1 MHVPLAEVPEPGL
14 VITTIASRMGVRLE
28 TARPSLE
35 VVAESVAARGS
46 LLLVLDNAE
55 QVPDAASDLATLI
68 STCPQLTVLV
78 TSRSRLRLVAEH
90 DYPLAP
96 LDFGPPVDTLG
107 FSDPAVDPAEADRS
121 AEQSDAVRLFLDR
134 ARATRPDLDLAADPV
149 QRSAVVQLCRRLEG
163 VPLAIEIAA
172 ARVRLLTP
180 TQLLDRLDR
189 SLDLP
194 AARLADLPERQ
205 RTLRSTLDW
214 SYDLLAP
221 GEQALLAAL
230 STFVGGASLSA
241 IEEVIS
247 IDGDVLESLAILADH
262 SLIGVDAWVIDAP
275 RFTMLETVRDYAR
288 EKLEAAGLATTTDEA
303 HRAWVRGLA
312 ERASAGLI
320 GVEHDEWLERLE
332 LESGNIRT
340 AGTRANAAG
349 DPQALVH
356 AGYRLWLWLWA
367 RHHTREARLW
377 LERALDFIDTLDDRT
392 TAQLQWALAGAAVE
406 QGDNEAAVSRL
417 SAAIELFTALDD
429 REGLALC
436 KFIDGSLAPL
446 SGEPDRAI
454 ERLTSG
460 AEDLQASGNVFVA
473 SICWSMTGVFH
484 AQLGRFQEA
493 ETYFDRS
500 LSQAESIDNAMLR
513 GTTYASRGFARL
525 DRGAVDEAAADFAA
539 GAAWA
544 WQARNPELLSFAC
557 DGIAAVLLARG
568 IPAADG
574 SGPSQPAE
582 QAALLVGAADGLRDK
597 VGIVPWPG
605 MRAVMAAIAEGVRA
619 AAGAAAF
626 DDAHLQARRLT
637 SAAVLELVLRAAGVA
652 PTTAP
657 GSPAVE
663 PAAAYASSGVVRR

>member
-1 MHVPLAEVPEPGL
+1 M
-14 VITTIASRMGVRLE
+14 
-28 TARPSLE
+28 
-35 VVAESVAARGS
+35 
-46 LLLVLDNAE
+46 
-55 QVPDAASDLATLI
+55 
-68 STCPQLTVLV
+68 
-78 TSRSRLRLVAEH
+78 
-90 DYPLAP
+90 
-96 LDFGPPVDTLG
+96 
-107 FSDPAVDPAEADRS
+107 
-121 AEQSDAVRLFLDR
+121 
-134 ARATRPDLDLAADPV
+134 
-149 QRSAVVQLCRRLEG
+149 
-163 VPLAIEIAA
+163 PLAIEIAA

-221 GEQALLAAL
+221 GERALLAAL

-262 SLIGVDAWVIDAP
+262 SLIGVDASVIDAP

-332 LESGNIRT
+332 LESGNIRA

-392 TAQLQWALAGAAVE
+392 TRSCSGLWRVPPS
-406 QGDNEAAVSRL
+406 SRGTTRRRCRGCQQQ
-417 SAAIELFTALDD
+417 SSCSPHWTTEKAWRCASSSTG
-429 REGLALC
+429 RSRRC
-436 KFIDGSLAPL
+436 T
-446 SGEPDRAI
+446 GEPDRAI

-525 DRGAVDEAAADFAA
+525 GRGA
-539 GAAWA
+539 
-544 WQARNPELLSFAC
+544 
-557 DGIAAVLLARG
+557 
-568 IPAADG
+568 
-574 SGPSQPAE
+574 
-582 QAALLVGAADGLRDK
+582 
-597 VGIVPWPG
+597 
-605 MRAVMAAIAEGVRA
+605 
-619 AAGAAAF
+619 
-626 DDAHLQARRLT
+626 ARRGR
-637 SAAVLELVLRAAGVA
+637 SRLRRRAQPGPGRPATRSCCRSPA
-652 PTTAP
+652 T
-657 GSPAVE
+657 GSPPSCSLAASRRPTG
-663 PAAAYASSGVVRR
+663 PARRSPRSRRHCSSAPPTACATRSVSCRGRGCARSWRPSRRAYVRRPAQPPSTMPTCRRGG

>member
-1 MHVPLAEVPEPGL
+1 M
-14 VITTIASRMGVRLE
+14 
-28 TARPSLE
+28 
-35 VVAESVAARGS
+35 
-46 LLLVLDNAE
+46 
-55 QVPDAASDLATLI
+55 
-68 STCPQLTVLV
+68 
-78 TSRSRLRLVAEH
+78 
-90 DYPLAP
+90 
-96 LDFGPPVDTLG
+96 
-107 FSDPAVDPAEADRS
+107 
-121 AEQSDAVRLFLDR
+121 
-134 ARATRPDLDLAADPV
+134 

-288 EKLEAAGLATTTDEA
+288 EKLEAAGLATATDEA

-544 WQARNPELLSFAC
+544 WAGPQPRAAVVRLRRDRRRPARSRHPGGRRVRPVAARGAG
-557 DGIAAVLLARG
+557 GIARRRRRRPARQGRYRAVAGDARG
-568 IPAADG
+568 HG
-574 SGPSQPAE
+574 GHRGGRTSGGRCSR
-582 QAALLVGAADGLRDK
+582 LRRC
-597 VGIVPWPG
+597 PP
-605 MRAVMAAIAEGVRA
+605 
-619 AAGAAAF
+619 AGAAA
-626 DDAHLQARRLT
+626 DLGRRPR
-637 SAAVLELVLRAAGVA
+637 ARAAGRRRRAHDRAREPGRRAGCRVRVERSRA
-652 PTTAP
+652 SVGCRDGRSPARAAP
-657 GSPAVE
+657 GARQGPRRRPLRGDLDVAALARAAGLSRAHFSRVFRATSGRARTRTCSPAGW
-663 PAAAYASSGVVRR
+663 SGPPRCCADRPHRGRRSARPSG

>member
-1 MHVPLAEVPEPGL
+1 MVGRDVDADAVTALLRRQDVRLVTLTGIGGIGKSRLALEVAHRLQAELPGRVVHVPLAEVPEPGL

-406 QGDNEAAVSRL
+406 GVDEVQR
-417 SAAIELFTALDD
+417 
-429 REGLALC
+429 
-436 KFIDGSLAPL
+436 PL
-446 SGEPDRAI
+446 EP
-454 ERLTSG
+454 EPRLT
-460 AEDLQASGNVFVA
+460 
-473 SICWSMTGVFH
+473 GVVPGPQPEPQPRR
-484 AQLGRFQEA
+484 ARAPAGPR
-493 ETYFDRS
+493 
-500 LSQAESIDNAMLR
+500 R
-513 GTTYASRGFARL
+513 GS
-525 DRGAVDEAAADFAA
+525 
-539 GAAWA
+539 
-544 WQARNPELLSFAC
+544 
-557 DGIAAVLLARG
+557 
-568 IPAADG
+568 
-574 SGPSQPAE
+574 
-582 QAALLVGAADGLRDK
+582 
-597 VGIVPWPG
+597 
-605 MRAVMAAIAEGVRA
+605 
-619 AAGAAAF
+619 
-626 DDAHLQARRLT
+626 
-637 SAAVLELVLRAAGVA
+637 
-652 PTTAP
+652 P
-657 GSPAVE
+657 GSPPCGCCRSRARAA
-663 PAAAYASSGVVRR
+663 PATRRARRRRVLF